1 MKQKNY
7 IVGLYLR
14 LSKDDERQ
22 GESLSIEHQ
31 RTILRKYA
39 EEQVITK
46 DQVIA
51 YLRNIAKYEPR
62 FLINVFVK
70 KIVLYNDKIEIN
82 YYYTDKKDPDEP
94 TDKVHRDLTFHHYNV
109 RVRKTYFGLLTKI
122 KKGTAHCSRSS
133 TVSLLV
139 HRKRFEL
146 LAFGSVDRRYIQ
158 LS

>member
-1 MKQKNY
+1 MLCNLQ
-7 IVGLYLR
+7 
-14 LSKDDERQ
+14 
-22 GESLSIEHQ
+22 
-31 RTILRKYA
+31 TI
-39 EEQVITK
+39 
-46 DQVIA
+46 
-51 YLRNIAKYEPR
+51 
-62 FLINVFVK
+62 
-70 KIVLYNDKIEIN
+70 
-82 YYYTDKKDPDEP
+82 KDPDEP

-122 KKGTAHCSRSS
+122 KKDTAHCSRSS